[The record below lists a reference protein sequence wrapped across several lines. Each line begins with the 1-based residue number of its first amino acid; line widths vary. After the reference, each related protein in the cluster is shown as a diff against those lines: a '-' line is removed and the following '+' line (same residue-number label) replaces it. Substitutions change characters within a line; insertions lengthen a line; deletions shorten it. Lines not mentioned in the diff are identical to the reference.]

1 MFVFLYPDPVTGSS
15 LRTAGASYSSLHP
28 QLPRRVHNTI
38 CARCTLAGSLR
49 IFTHTTEAGCRESW
63 PLVVAS
69 AKWQGCWWC
78 PQPFLPRN
86 KHRSMSVEDGTP
98 PPPAPDPFRGES
110 SLCPCLERVFPSF
123 ERRTF
128 LKPIFKLK
136 SSRTKAARQ
145 LWPRSPAP
153 LPLQPRC
160 HYCLMGEGCEGF
172 RRNIWSGPLSAGE
185 TETSQLPI

>member
-1 MFVFLYPDPVTGSS
+1 MCE
-15 LRTAGASYSSLHP
+15 
-28 QLPRRVHNTI
+28 VHT
-38 CARCTLAGSLR
+38 
-49 IFTHTTEAGCRESW
+49 CRE
-63 PLVVAS
+63 PADFYTYHRGGMQGKLATRGGFGQVAGLLVVSPA
-69 AKWQGCWWC
+69 
-78 PQPFLPRN
+78 LPPAEQT
-86 KHRSMSVEDGTP
+86 SVYERGGWHP
-98 PPPAPDPFRGES
+98 SPPPAPDPFRGES